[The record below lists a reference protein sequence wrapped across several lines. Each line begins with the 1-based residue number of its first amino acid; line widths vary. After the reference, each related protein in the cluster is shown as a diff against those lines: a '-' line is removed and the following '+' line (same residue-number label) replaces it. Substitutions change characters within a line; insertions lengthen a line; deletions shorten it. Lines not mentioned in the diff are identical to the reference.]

1 MKKLL
6 FLLISFIPT
15 VTFAQVV
22 TVVETEHFTVGYSEE
37 LEQPLWAEYTVLCP
51 NGTASRSGM
60 DFYEHEEIHTS
71 DDEDYVNNVWDKGHL
86 APAAAFS
93 CDKEMLRSTFTY
105 LNSALQHQSLN
116 RGTWNRLEGFER
128 DLANFFMVN
137 VRIDVIFDENSQV
150 LETGATVPSAFR
162 KIIKFDGK
170 TAVFEFPNEEI
181 KGKPWI
187 DFILPY
193 DHFDH

>member
-6 FLLISFIPT
+6 LILISLIPT

-22 TVVETEHFTVGYSEE
+22 TVVETEYFTIGYSEE
-37 LEQPLWAEYTVLCP
+37 LEQPLWAEYSVACP

-60 DFYEHEEIHTS
+60 DFFEDNEIHTS

-86 APAAAFS
+86 APASAFS

-116 RGTWNRLEGFER
+116 RGVWNRLEGFEK
-128 DLANFFMVN
+128 DLANFFTVE

-150 LETGATVPSAFR
+150 LESGATVPSAFS
-162 KIIKFDGK
+162 KIIMFDGK
-170 TAVFEFPNEEI
+170 TTTFEFPNEEI
-181 KGKPWI
+181 KGKRWI
-187 DFILPY
+187 DFIQSY
-193 DHFDH
+193 EY

>member
-6 FLLISFIPT
+6 LILISLIPT

-22 TVVETEHFTVGYSEE
+22 TVVETEYFTIGYSEE
-37 LEQPLWAEYTVLCP
+37 LEQPLWAEYSVACP

-60 DFYEHEEIHTS
+60 DFFKDNEIHTS

-86 APAAAFS
+86 APASAFS
-93 CDKEMLRSTFTY
+93 CDKEMLRSTFTF

-116 RGTWNRLEGFER
+116 RGVWNRLEGFEK
-128 DLANFFMVN
+128 DLANFFTVE

-150 LETGATVPSAFR
+150 LESGATVPSAFS
-162 KIIKFDGK
+162 KIIMFDGK
-170 TAVFEFPNEEI
+170 TTTFEFPNEEI
-181 KGKPWI
+181 KGKRWI
-187 DFILPY
+187 DFIQSY
-193 DHFDH
+193 EY